1 MNLDSAVDIHKQPN
15 PEPVALGKC
24 ALILFFI
31 SCPEILSFGMLAQM
45 IICIVLIV
53 DIFLGLINHIME

>member
-1 MNLDSAVDIHKQPN
+1 MDLDSAVDVHKQPN

-24 ALILFFI
+24 TVILFFI
-31 SCPEILSFGMLAQM
+31 SRPAILSVGIRTQM

-53 DIFLGLINHIME
+53 VIFLGLINQIME

>member
-1 MNLDSAVDIHKQPN
+1 MDLDSAVDVNKQPN

-24 ALILFFI
+24 TVILFFI
-31 SCPEILSFGMLAQM
+31 SCPAILSVRMLTQM

-53 DIFLGLINHIME
+53 VIFLGFINQIME